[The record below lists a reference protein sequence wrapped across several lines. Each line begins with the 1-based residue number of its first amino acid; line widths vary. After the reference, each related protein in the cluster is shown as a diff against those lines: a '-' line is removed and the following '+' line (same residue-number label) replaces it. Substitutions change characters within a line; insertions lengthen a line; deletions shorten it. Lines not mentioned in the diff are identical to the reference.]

1 MPVFPMIARRSERGF
16 TLIELLI
23 VVVII
28 GILAA
33 IAIPKFSNSKE
44 RAIVGQM
51 RSDLRNM
58 VTAQEAYISDALT
71 YDNGPIPA
79 PTLAYNPSGTNTI
92 TLSGVSATGWAA
104 VASTPTSG
112 RTCAIFIGSAPP
124 PAPSSVEG
132 QVACTP

>member
-1 MPVFPMIARRSERGF
+1 MPNTPTLTRRSRRGF

-28 GILAA
+28 GVLAA
-33 IAIPKFSNSKE
+33 IAIPKFANSKE
-44 RAIVGQM
+44 RAIVSQM

-58 VTAQEAYISDALT
+58 ITAQEAYIADALT
-71 YDNGPIPA
+71 YYAGPIPA
-79 PTLAYNPSGTNTI
+79 AGLAYNPSGSIVI

-104 VASTPTSG
+104 VASAPTST
-112 RTCAIFIGSAPP
+112 RTCAIYIGSAPP
-124 PAPSSVEG
+124 PAPATTEG

>member
-1 MPVFPMIARRSERGF
+1 MPTFPMSARRSERGF

-33 IAIPKFSNSKE
+33 IAVPKFANTKE
-44 RAIVGQM
+44 RAVVSRM

-71 YDNGPIPA
+71 YYNGPIPS

-92 TLSGVSATGWAA
+92 TLSGVSNSGWAA
-104 VASTPTSG
+104 VASAPNSA

-124 PAPSSVEG
+124 PPPSSVAG
-132 QVACTP
+132 QVACTS